1 MSDIKPIETI
11 YNGYRFRSRL
21 EARWAVF
28 FDALGIE
35 YEYEPEGFDLG
46 DGVYYLPDFYLSKF
60 DLYIEIKPFDKN
72 IVKYV
77 GDNND
82 WEQKCAS
89 FRDVTDRAIL
99 LCYGDPATDIHKR
112 LFAFDT
118 CDSGGGDYE
127 SCVDFVNHNGTIV
140 ICTQSERSDRVI
152 YTRGFSDLT
161 INDYVGTPS
170 MFGNDNLWMDTFI
183 PYDYHNHNKLNN
195 AKTEARQ
202 ARFEHGE
209 KPFKN
214 K

>member
-1 MSDIKPIETI
+1 MSDLKPIETI

-46 DGVYYLPDFYLSKF
+46 DGSYYLPDFYLSKF

-72 IVKYV
+72 IVKHI

-82 WEQKCAS
+82 WEQKCAL

-99 LCYGDPATDIHKR
+99 LCYGDPAADIYKR

-118 CDSGGGDYE
+118 CDSGGGSSEY
-127 SCVDFVNHNGTIV
+127 CVNFVNHNGTIV
-140 ICTQSERSDRVI
+140 ICTEYERPDRVI
-152 YTRGFSDLT
+152 YTRGFNDLK

-170 MFGNDNLWMDTFI
+170 MFGNDDLWEDTTI
-183 PYDYHNHNKLNN
+183 PYDYHNHNKLND
-195 AKTEARQ
+195 AKTKARQ

-209 KPFKN
+209 KPFIK
-214 K
+214 